1 MKSAYKPF
9 LQLIFFVL
17 LAAATAAQTR
27 DDVNRT
33 NANKK
38 DTPEPKKPRY
48 VNVDTTRPV
57 PVETKTLVRSV
68 LRLRNIYATP
78 DALAICRILNPDVY
92 MHDSTLSNHTIILP
106 NLPDPPSGLRKSV
119 KDNFKKEL
127 QADQQANN
135 AYSAVAATFDTL
147 ANIFSGTEF
156 SSMETDSGKVY
167 GKIKRYLPALANLT
181 KQAAGNTRRTS
192 QKTVNTLTKE
202 VDALNKILRQT
213 IASDRLSNIDMQKI
227 YSLMTDINIVTY
239 LINDKKVQIDSLVNT
254 KRILPESIYLAA
266 SYSIPLKEDALASS
280 DDDPQKFNI
289 YIFRKSIMETTG
301 DRNPEMKLYTISYV
315 IPALADDPDQWETI
329 QDMAST
335 TSASFA
341 PARFR
346 FSIKDNRTNI
356 VYYATADLFDA
367 AKDPNERWTLMDLIN
382 PHPVYRLMF
391 LIP

>member
-1 MKSAYKPF
+1 MKSVYKPF
-9 LQLIFFVL
+9 LQLILFVL
-17 LAAATAAQTR
+17 LTAATAAQTR

-48 VNVDTTRPV
+48 INVDTTRPV

-92 MHDSTLSNHTIILP
+92 LHDSTLSNHTIILP
-106 NLPDPPSGLRKSV
+106 NLPDPPSELRKSV

-127 QADQQANN
+127 QPDQQANN
-135 AYSAVAATFDTL
+135 AYSAAASTFDTL
-147 ANIFSGTEF
+147 ANMFSGTEF
-156 SSMETDSGKVY
+156 SSMERDSGNIY
-167 GKIKRYLPALANLT
+167 SKIKRYLPPLASLT

-202 VDALNKILRQT
+202 VDALNKILRQST
-213 IASDRLSNIDMQKI
+213 ASNHLAKSDIQKI

-239 LINDKKVQIDSLVNT
+239 LINDKKVQIDSLANT

-266 SYSIPLKEDALASS
+266 SYSIPLKENALAAS

-301 DRNPEMKLYTISYV
+301 DRNPEMKLYTVSYV
-315 IPALADDPDQWETI
+315 IPALASDPDQWETI

-346 FSIKDNRTNI
+346 FSIKDNRTNM

-382 PHPVYRLMF
+382 PHPVYKLMF